1 MVVGGDFKCRF
12 ALREPVEV
20 PLRPVSSSVGGIISL
35 WRTSRRCFLRANRRS
50 RTRFVER
57 AQRLDEAAE
66 VSMDGA
72 PLSFTITAGTS
83 GGREANGDVLP
94 AVDGPELDLHHARHR

>member
-1 MVVGGDFKCRF
+1 M
-12 ALREPVEV
+12 
-20 PLRPVSSSVGGIISL
+20 
-35 WRTSRRCFLRANRRS
+35 
-50 RTRFVER
+50 ER

-94 AVDGPELDLHHARHR
+94 TVDGPELDLHHARHR

>member
-1 MVVGGDFKCRF
+1 MF

-20 PLRPVSSSVGGIISL
+20 PLRPVSSAVGGIISL

-57 AQRLDEAAE
+57 AQRLDEVAE
-66 VSMDGA
+66 ASTDGA
-72 PLSFTITAGTS
+72 PLSSTTTAGTS
-83 GGREANGDVLP
+83 GGRKANGDVLP
-94 AVDGPELDLHHARHR
+94 AVDRPESDLHHVRHR